1 MHNIPITLSACDP
14 YLGGIKTAMKG
25 KENFMKNLAVKYLC
39 TGIVTFVTLCG
50 GMSVS
55 AQNLV
60 VQNPGIL
67 VTKPA
72 GITSVLTPER
82 SIHTDAGITAS
93 LRNARDEAMVTK
105 HKADVVKSANGESE
119 EAVAESDSV
128 SVSNVAESSVPES
141 SGPEGSEVDSENQEN
156 GTETE
161 TEATEQPETYEV
173 IKEYPITDGNTTKT
187 VLPYKAFG
195 KNTNQA
201 KLQSLCQTNEV
212 GLRVYD
218 GRFTIAVGTYFNTAI
233 GQYFDLVLENGTVI
247 PCIMGDLKADIHTD
261 SRGLFTEASGC
272 MTEFIVDRTYLP
284 NKNSAT
290 YCYEE
295 WNSKVVNVIVYNK
308 FVNLE

>member
-1 MHNIPITLSACDP
+1 
-14 YLGGIKTAMKG
+14 
-25 KENFMKNLAVKYLC
+25 MKNLAVKYLC

-50 GMSVS
+50 GMNVS

-60 VQNPGIL
+60 VQNPGVL

-93 LRNARDEAMVTK
+93 LRNARDEAMVTR

-128 SVSNVAESSVPES
+128 SVSSVAESSVTEES
-141 SGPEGSEVDSENQEN
+141 DPNSENQEN
-156 GTETE
+156 GTE

-218 GRFTIAVGTYFNTAI
+218 GRFTIAVGTYFNTSI

-247 PCIMGDLKADIHTD
+247 SCIMGDLKADIHTD

>member
-1 MHNIPITLSACDP
+1 
-14 YLGGIKTAMKG
+14 
-25 KENFMKNLAVKYLC
+25 MKNLAVKYLC

-50 GMSVS
+50 GMNVS

-60 VQNPGIL
+60 VQNPGVL

-93 LRNARDEAMVTK
+93 LRNARDEAMVTR

-128 SVSNVAESSVPES
+128 SVSSVAESSVTEES
-141 SGPEGSEVDSENQEN
+141 DPNSENQEN
-156 GTETE
+156 GTEI
-161 TEATEQPETYEV
+161 EATEQPETYEV

-187 VLPYKAFG
+187 VLPYRAFG

-233 GQYFDLVLENGTVI
+233 GQYFDLVLENGIII

-308 FVNLE
+308 FVNLD

>member
-1 MHNIPITLSACDP
+1 
-14 YLGGIKTAMKG
+14 
-25 KENFMKNLAVKYLC
+25 MKNLAVKYLC

-60 VQNPGIL
+60 VQNPGVL

-93 LRNARDEAMVTK
+93 LRNARDEAMVTR

-128 SVSNVAESSVPES
+128 SVSSVAESSVPES
-141 SGPEGSEVDSENQEN
+141 SVAEETEVNSENQEN
-156 GTETE
+156 GTK

-308 FVNLE
+308 FVNFE

>member
-1 MHNIPITLSACDP
+1 
-14 YLGGIKTAMKG
+14 
-25 KENFMKNLAVKYLC
+25 MKNLAVKYLC

-50 GMSVS
+50 GMNVS

-60 VQNPGIL
+60 VQNPGVL

-93 LRNARDEAMVTK
+93 LRNARDEAMVTR

-128 SVSNVAESSVPES
+128 SVSSVPES

>member
-1 MHNIPITLSACDP
+1 
-14 YLGGIKTAMKG
+14 
-25 KENFMKNLAVKYLC
+25 MKNLAVKYLC

-60 VQNPGIL
+60 VQNPGVL

-93 LRNARDEAMVTK
+93 LRSVRDEAMVTR

-119 EAVAESDSV
+119 EVVAESDSV
-128 SVSNVAESSVPES
+128 SVSSVAESSVPE
-141 SGPEGSEVDSENQEN
+141 ESEVDSENQEN
-156 GTETE
+156 VTEI
-161 TEATEQPETYEV
+161 EATEQPETYEV
-173 IKEYPITDGNTTKT
+173 IREYPITDGNTTKT

-290 YCYEE
+290 YCYEA
-295 WNSKVVNVIVYNK
+295 WNSKVVNVVVYNK

>member
-1 MHNIPITLSACDP
+1 
-14 YLGGIKTAMKG
+14 
-25 KENFMKNLAVKYLC
+25 MKNLAVKYLC

-60 VQNPGIL
+60 VLNPGVL
-67 VTKPA
+67 VTKSA

-82 SIHTDAGITAS
+82 SIHTDAGLTAS

-128 SVSNVAESSVPES
+128 SVSSVVGSSVTEESESDPEK
-141 SGPEGSEVDSENQEN
+141 QEDV
-156 GTETE
+156 TE

-173 IKEYPITDGNTTKT
+173 IKEYPISDGNTTKT

-195 KNTNQA
+195 RNTKQA

-218 GRFTIAVGTYFNTAI
+218 GRFTIAVGTYFDTAV

-290 YCYEE
+290 YCYDD
-295 WNSKVVNVIVYNK
+295 WNSKVVDVIVYNK
-308 FVNLE
+308 FVDLG

>member
-1 MHNIPITLSACDP
+1 
-14 YLGGIKTAMKG
+14 
-25 KENFMKNLAVKYLC
+25 MKNLAVKYLC

-60 VQNPGIL
+60 VQNPGVL
-67 VTKPA
+67 VTKSA

-82 SIHTDAGITAS
+82 SIHTDAGLTAS
-93 LRNARDEAMVTK
+93 LRNARDEAMVTR

-128 SVSNVAESSVPES
+128 SAVSVTESSIPE
-141 SGPEGSEVDSENQEN
+141 ESEVDSENQEN

-161 TEATEQPETYEV
+161 AEATEQPETYEV

-218 GRFTIAVGTYFNTAI
+218 GRFTIAIGTYFNTAI
-233 GQYFDLVLENGTVI
+233 GQYFDLVLENGIII

-308 FVNLE
+308 FVNLD

>member
-1 MHNIPITLSACDP
+1 
-14 YLGGIKTAMKG
+14 
-25 KENFMKNLAVKYLC
+25 MKNLAVKYLC

-212 GLRVYD
+212 GLRVHD
-218 GRFTIAVGTYFNTAI
+218 GRFTIAVGTYFNTSI

-290 YCYEE
+290 YCYEA

>member
-1 MHNIPITLSACDP
+1 
-14 YLGGIKTAMKG
+14 
-25 KENFMKNLAVKYLC
+25 MKNLAVKYLC

-60 VQNPGIL
+60 VQNPGVL

-82 SIHTDAGITAS
+82 SIHTDAGITAN
-93 LRNARDEAMVTK
+93 LRSARDEAMVTR
-105 HKADVVKSANGESE
+105 HKVDVVKSANGESE

-128 SVSNVAESSVPES
+128 SVSSVAESSV
-141 SGPEGSEVDSENQEN
+141 PEGSEVDSENQEN
-156 GTETE
+156 GTGTE

-233 GQYFDLVLENGTVI
+233 GQYFDLVLENGIII

-308 FVNLE
+308 FVNLD

>member
-1 MHNIPITLSACDP
+1 
-14 YLGGIKTAMKG
+14 
-25 KENFMKNLAVKYLC
+25 MKNLAVKYLC

-60 VQNPGIL
+60 AQNPGVL
-67 VTKPA
+67 VTKSA

-82 SIHTDAGITAS
+82 SIHTDAGLTAS
-93 LRNARDEAMVTK
+93 LRNARDEAMVTR

-128 SVSNVAESSVPES
+128 SAVSVAESSVLEES
-141 SGPEGSEVDSENQEN
+141 DSDPENQEDV
-156 GTETE
+156 TE

-218 GRFTIAVGTYFNTAI
+218 GRFTIAVGTYFDTAV

>member
-1 MHNIPITLSACDP
+1 
-14 YLGGIKTAMKG
+14 
-25 KENFMKNLAVKYLC
+25 MKNLAVKYLC

-60 VQNPGIL
+60 VQNPGVL
-67 VTKPA
+67 VTKSA

-82 SIHTDAGITAS
+82 SIHTDAGFTAS
-93 LRNARDEAMVTK
+93 LRNARDEAMVTR
-105 HKADVVKSANGESE
+105 HKADVVTSANGESE
-119 EAVAESDSV
+119 EAVAESAVAESDSV
-128 SVSNVAESSVPES
+128 SVSSVAGSSVTEES
-141 SGPEGSEVDSENQEN
+141 ESDPENQEDV
-156 GTETE
+156 TEI
-161 TEATEQPETYEV
+161 EATEQPETYEV

-195 KNTNQA
+195 KNTKQA

-218 GRFTIAVGTYFNTAI
+218 GRFTIAVGTYFDTAV

-290 YCYEE
+290 YCYDD
-295 WNSKVVNVIVYNK
+295 WNSKVVDVIVYNK
-308 FVNLE
+308 FVDLG

>member
-1 MHNIPITLSACDP
+1 
-14 YLGGIKTAMKG
+14 MKG

-60 VQNPGIL
+60 VQNPGVL
-67 VTKPA
+67 VTKSA

-82 SIHTDAGITAS
+82 SIHTDAGLTAS
-93 LRNARDEAMVTK
+93 LRNARDEAMVTR

-119 EAVAESDSV
+119 ETVAESDSV
-128 SVSNVAESSVPES
+128 SVSSVAGSSVTEES
-141 SGPEGSEVDSENQEN
+141 ESDPENQEN
-156 GTETE
+156 VTG

-173 IKEYPITDGNTTKT
+173 IKEYPISDGNTTKT

-218 GRFTIAVGTYFNTAI
+218 GRFTIAVGTYFDTAV

-295 WNSKVVNVIVYNK
+295 WNSKVVDVIVYNK
-308 FVNLE
+308 FVNLG

>member
-1 MHNIPITLSACDP
+1 
-14 YLGGIKTAMKG
+14 
-25 KENFMKNLAVKYLC
+25 MKNLAVKYLC

-60 VQNPGIL
+60 VQNPGVL

-93 LRNARDEAMVTK
+93 LRSVRDEAMVTR

-128 SVSNVAESSVPES
+128 SVSSVAESSVPE
-141 SGPEGSEVDSENQEN
+141 ESEVDSENQEN
-156 GTETE
+156 VTEI
-161 TEATEQPETYEV
+161 EATEQPETYEV
-173 IKEYPITDGNTTKT
+173 IREYPITDGNTTKT

-272 MTEFIVDRTYLP
+272 MTEFIVDRTCLP

-290 YCYEE
+290 YCYEA

>member
-1 MHNIPITLSACDP
+1 
-14 YLGGIKTAMKG
+14 
-25 KENFMKNLAVKYLC
+25 MKNLAVKYLC

-60 VQNPGIL
+60 VQNPGVL

-119 EAVAESDSV
+119 EAVAESDPV
-128 SVSNVAESSVPES
+128 SVSSVAESSV
-141 SGPEGSEVDSENQEN
+141 PEGSEVDSENQEN

-161 TEATEQPETYEV
+161 IEAIEQPETYEV

-218 GRFTIAVGTYFNTAI
+218 GRFTIAIGTYFNTAV

>member
-1 MHNIPITLSACDP
+1 
-14 YLGGIKTAMKG
+14 
-25 KENFMKNLAVKYLC
+25 MKNLAVKYLC

-60 VQNPGIL
+60 VQNPGVL

-93 LRNARDEAMVTK
+93 LRSARDEAMVTR

-128 SVSNVAESSVPES
+128 SAVSVTESSV
-141 SGPEGSEVDSENQEN
+141 PEGSEVDSENQEN
-156 GTETE
+156 GTGTE

-233 GQYFDLVLENGTVI
+233 GQYFDLVLENGIII

-308 FVNLE
+308 FVNLD

>member
-1 MHNIPITLSACDP
+1 
-14 YLGGIKTAMKG
+14 
-25 KENFMKNLAVKYLC
+25 MKNLAVKYLC
-39 TGIVTFVTLCG
+39 TGIITFVTLCG

-60 VQNPGIL
+60 VQNPGVL

-93 LRNARDEAMVTK
+93 LRNARDEAMVTR

-128 SVSNVAESSVPES
+128 SVSSVPES
-141 SGPEGSEVDSENQEN
+141 SVPEGSEVDSEKQEN
-156 GTETE
+156 GTEI
-161 TEATEQPETYEV
+161 EATEQPETYEV

>member
-1 MHNIPITLSACDP
+1 
-14 YLGGIKTAMKG
+14 
-25 KENFMKNLAVKYLC
+25 MKNLAVKYLC
-39 TGIVTFVTLCG
+39 TGIITFVTLCG

-60 VQNPGIL
+60 VQNPGVL
-67 VTKPA
+67 VIKSA

-82 SIHTDAGITAS
+82 SIHTDAGLTAS
-93 LRNARDEAMVTK
+93 LRNARDEAMVTR
-105 HKADVVKSANGESE
+105 HKADVVTSANGESE
-119 EAVAESDSV
+119 EAVAESAVAESDSV
-128 SVSNVAESSVPES
+128 SVSSVAESSVTEES
-141 SGPEGSEVDSENQEN
+141 ESDPENQEDV
-156 GTETE
+156 TE

-195 KNTNQA
+195 KNTKQA

-218 GRFTIAVGTYFNTAI
+218 GRFTIAVGTYFDTAV

-290 YCYEE
+290 YCYDD

-308 FVNLE
+308 FVNLG

>member
-1 MHNIPITLSACDP
+1 
-14 YLGGIKTAMKG
+14 
-25 KENFMKNLAVKYLC
+25 MKNLAVKYLC

-60 VQNPGIL
+60 VQNPGVL
-67 VTKPA
+67 VTKSA

-82 SIHTDAGITAS
+82 SIHTDAGLTAS

-128 SVSNVAESSVPES
+128 SVSSVAGSSVTEES
-141 SGPEGSEVDSENQEN
+141 ESDPENQEN
-156 GTETE
+156 VTG

-218 GRFTIAVGTYFNTAI
+218 GRFTIAVGTYFDTAV

-290 YCYEE
+290 YCYDD
-295 WNSKVVNVIVYNK
+295 WNSKVVDVIVYNK
-308 FVNLE
+308 FVDLG

>member
-1 MHNIPITLSACDP
+1 
-14 YLGGIKTAMKG
+14 
-25 KENFMKNLAVKYLC
+25 MKNLAVKYLC

-60 VQNPGIL
+60 VQNPGVL

-93 LRNARDEAMVTK
+93 LRSVRDEAMVTR

-128 SVSNVAESSVPES
+128 SVSSVAESSVTEES
-141 SGPEGSEVDSENQEN
+141 DPNSENQEN
-156 GTETE
+156 GTEI
-161 TEATEQPETYEV
+161 EATEQPETYEV

-187 VLPYKAFG
+187 VLPYRAFG

-247 PCIMGDLKADIHTD
+247 PFIMGDLKADIHTD

-290 YCYEE
+290 YCYEA
-295 WNSKVVNVIVYNK
+295 WNSKVVNVVVYNK

>member
-1 MHNIPITLSACDP
+1 
-14 YLGGIKTAMKG
+14 
-25 KENFMKNLAVKYLC
+25 MKNLAVKYLC

-60 VQNPGIL
+60 VQNPGVL
-67 VTKPA
+67 VTKSA

-82 SIHTDAGITAS
+82 SIHTDAGLTAS

-128 SVSNVAESSVPES
+128 SVSSVAGSSVTEES
-141 SGPEGSEVDSENQEN
+141 ESDPENQEDV
-156 GTETE
+156 TE

-195 KNTNQA
+195 RNTKQA

-218 GRFTIAVGTYFNTAI
+218 GRFTIAVGTYFDTAV

-290 YCYEE
+290 YCYDD
-295 WNSKVVNVIVYNK
+295 WNSKVVDVIVYNK
-308 FVNLE
+308 FVDLG

>member
-1 MHNIPITLSACDP
+1 
-14 YLGGIKTAMKG
+14 
-25 KENFMKNLAVKYLC
+25 MKNLAVKYLC

-60 VQNPGIL
+60 VQNPGVL

-93 LRNARDEAMVTK
+93 LRSVRDEAMVTR

-128 SVSNVAESSVPES
+128 SVSSVAESSVPE
-141 SGPEGSEVDSENQEN
+141 ESEVDSENQEN
-156 GTETE
+156 VTEI
-161 TEATEQPETYEV
+161 EATEQPETYEV
-173 IKEYPITDGNTTKT
+173 IREYPITDGNTTKT

-290 YCYEE
+290 YCYEA
-295 WNSKVVNVIVYNK
+295 WNSKVVNVVVYNK

>member
-1 MHNIPITLSACDP
+1 
-14 YLGGIKTAMKG
+14 
-25 KENFMKNLAVKYLC
+25 MKNLAVKYLC

-60 VQNPGIL
+60 AQNPGVL
-67 VTKPA
+67 VTKSA

-82 SIHTDAGITAS
+82 SIHTDAGLTAS
-93 LRNARDEAMVTK
+93 LRNARDEAMVTR
-105 HKADVVKSANGESE
+105 HKADVVTSANGESE
-119 EAVAESDSV
+119 EAVAESAVAESDSV
-128 SVSNVAESSVPES
+128 SVSGVAGSSVTEES
-141 SGPEGSEVDSENQEN
+141 ESDPENQEDV
-156 GTETE
+156 TE

-195 KNTNQA
+195 KNTKQA

-218 GRFTIAVGTYFNTAI
+218 GRFTIAVGTYFDTAV

-290 YCYEE
+290 YCYDD

-308 FVNLE
+308 FVDLG

>member
-1 MHNIPITLSACDP
+1 
-14 YLGGIKTAMKG
+14 
-25 KENFMKNLAVKYLC
+25 MKNLAVKYLC

-60 VQNPGIL
+60 VQNPGVL

-119 EAVAESDSV
+119 EAVAESDPV
-128 SVSNVAESSVPES
+128 SVSSVAESSV
-141 SGPEGSEVDSENQEN
+141 PEGSEVDSENQEN

-161 TEATEQPETYEV
+161 IEATEQPETYEV

-218 GRFTIAVGTYFNTAI
+218 GRFTIAIGTYFNTAV

>member
-1 MHNIPITLSACDP
+1 
-14 YLGGIKTAMKG
+14 
-25 KENFMKNLAVKYLC
+25 MKNSAVKYLC

-60 VQNPGIL
+60 VQNPEAL

-82 SIHTDAGITAS
+82 SIHADAGITAS
-93 LRNARDEAMVTK
+93 LRNARDEAMVTR

-128 SVSNVAESSVPES
+128 SVSSVAESSVPE
-141 SGPEGSEVDSENQEN
+141 ESEVDSENQEN
-156 GTETE
+156 VTEI
-161 TEATEQPETYEV
+161 EATEQPETYEV
-173 IKEYPITDGNTTKT
+173 IREYPITDGNTTKT

-290 YCYEE
+290 YCYEA
-295 WNSKVVNVIVYNK
+295 WNSKVVNVVVYNK

>member
-1 MHNIPITLSACDP
+1 
-14 YLGGIKTAMKG
+14 
-25 KENFMKNLAVKYLC
+25 MKNLAVKYLC

-60 VQNPGIL
+60 VQNPGVL

-93 LRNARDEAMVTK
+93 LRNARDEAMVTR
-105 HKADVVKSANGESE
+105 HKADVVKSANGEPE

-128 SVSNVAESSVPES
+128 SVSSVAESSVPES
-141 SGPEGSEVDSENQEN
+141 SVTESSIPEESEVDSENQEN

-161 TEATEQPETYEV
+161 AEATEQPETYEV

-218 GRFTIAVGTYFNTAI
+218 GRFTIAIGTYFNTAV

>member
-1 MHNIPITLSACDP
+1 
-14 YLGGIKTAMKG
+14 
-25 KENFMKNLAVKYLC
+25 MKNLAVKYLC

-60 VQNPGIL
+60 VQNPGVL

-93 LRNARDEAMVTK
+93 LRNARDEAMVTR

-128 SVSNVAESSVPES
+128 SVSSVAESSVTEES
-141 SGPEGSEVDSENQEN
+141 DPNSENQEN
-156 GTETE
+156 GTEI
-161 TEATEQPETYEV
+161 EATEQPETYEV
-173 IKEYPITDGNTTKT
+173 IREYPITDGNTTKT

-290 YCYEE
+290 YCYEA
-295 WNSKVVNVIVYNK
+295 WNSKVVNVVVYNK

>member
-1 MHNIPITLSACDP
+1 
-14 YLGGIKTAMKG
+14 
-25 KENFMKNLAVKYLC
+25 MKNLAVKYLC

-60 VQNPGIL
+60 VQNPGVL

-93 LRNARDEAMVTK
+93 LRNARDEAMVTR

-128 SVSNVAESSVPES
+128 SVSSVAESSVTEES
-141 SGPEGSEVDSENQEN
+141 DPNSENQEN
-156 GTETE
+156 GTEI
-161 TEATEQPETYEV
+161 EATEQPETYEV
-173 IKEYPITDGNTTKT
+173 IREYPITDGNTTKT

-233 GQYFDLVLENGTVI
+233 GQYFDLVLENGIVI

-290 YCYEE
+290 YCYEA
-295 WNSKVVNVIVYNK
+295 WNSKVVNVVVYNK

>member
-1 MHNIPITLSACDP
+1 
-14 YLGGIKTAMKG
+14 
-25 KENFMKNLAVKYLC
+25 MKNLAVKYLC

-60 VQNPGIL
+60 VQNPGVL

-119 EAVAESDSV
+119 EAVAESDPV
-128 SVSNVAESSVPES
+128 SVSSVAESSVS
-141 SGPEGSEVDSENQEN
+141 EGSEVDSENQEN
-156 GTETE
+156 GTGTE

-218 GRFTIAVGTYFNTAI
+218 GRFTIAVGTYFDTAV

-247 PCIMGDLKADIHTD
+247 PCIMGDMKADIHTD

-308 FVNLE
+308 FVNLD

>member
-1 MHNIPITLSACDP
+1 
-14 YLGGIKTAMKG
+14 
-25 KENFMKNLAVKYLC
+25 MKNLAVKYLC

-60 VQNPGIL
+60 AQNPGVL
-67 VTKPA
+67 VTKSA

-82 SIHTDAGITAS
+82 TIHTDAGLTAS

-119 EAVAESDSV
+119 EAVVESDSV
-128 SVSNVAESSVPES
+128 SVSSVAESSVPES
-141 SGPEGSEVDSENQEN
+141 SVPEGSEVNSENQEN

-272 MTEFIVDRTYLP
+272 MTEFIVDREYLP

>member
-1 MHNIPITLSACDP
+1 
-14 YLGGIKTAMKG
+14 MKG

-60 VQNPGIL
+60 VQNPGVL

-119 EAVAESDSV
+119 EAVAESDPV
-128 SVSNVAESSVPES
+128 SVSSVAESSV
-141 SGPEGSEVDSENQEN
+141 PEGSEVDSENQEN
-156 GTETE
+156 GTGTE

-218 GRFTIAVGTYFNTAI
+218 GRFTIAIGTYFNTAI

>member
-1 MHNIPITLSACDP
+1 
-14 YLGGIKTAMKG
+14 
-25 KENFMKNLAVKYLC
+25 MKNLAVKYLC

-50 GMSVS
+50 GMNVS

-60 VQNPGIL
+60 VQNPGVL

-93 LRNARDEAMVTK
+93 LRNARDEAMVTR

-128 SVSNVAESSVPES
+128 SVSSVAESSVTEES
-141 SGPEGSEVDSENQEN
+141 DPNSENQEN
-156 GTETE
+156 GTE

-187 VLPYKAFG
+187 VLPYRAFG

-308 FVNLE
+308 FVNLD

>member
-1 MHNIPITLSACDP
+1 
-14 YLGGIKTAMKG
+14 MKG

-60 VQNPGIL
+60 VQNPGVL
-67 VTKPA
+67 VTKSA

-82 SIHTDAGITAS
+82 SIHTDAGLTAS

-128 SVSNVAESSVPES
+128 SVSSVAGSSVTEES
-141 SGPEGSEVDSENQEN
+141 ESDPENQEDV
-156 GTETE
+156 TE

-195 KNTNQA
+195 RNTKQA

-218 GRFTIAVGTYFNTAI
+218 GRFTIAVGTYFDTAV

-290 YCYEE
+290 YCYDD

-308 FVNLE
+308 FVDLG

>member
-1 MHNIPITLSACDP
+1 
-14 YLGGIKTAMKG
+14 
-25 KENFMKNLAVKYLC
+25 MKNLAVKYLC

-60 VQNPGIL
+60 VQNPGVL

-119 EAVAESDSV
+119 EAVAESDPV
-128 SVSNVAESSVPES
+128 SVSSVAESSV
-141 SGPEGSEVDSENQEN
+141 PEGSEVDSENQEN
-156 GTETE
+156 GTGTE

-218 GRFTIAVGTYFNTAI
+218 GRFTIAVGTYFDTAV

-308 FVNLE
+308 FVNLD

>member
-1 MHNIPITLSACDP
+1 
-14 YLGGIKTAMKG
+14 
-25 KENFMKNLAVKYLC
+25 MKNLAVKYLC

-60 VQNPGIL
+60 VQNPGVL
-67 VTKPA
+67 VTKSA

-82 SIHTDAGITAS
+82 SIHTDAGLTAS
-93 LRNARDEAMVTK
+93 LRNARDEAMVTR

-119 EAVAESDSV
+119 EAVAESDPV
-128 SVSNVAESSVPES
+128 SVSSVAESSV
-141 SGPEGSEVDSENQEN
+141 PEGSEVDSENQEN
-156 GTETE
+156 GTGTE

-218 GRFTIAVGTYFNTAI
+218 GRFTIAVGTYFDTAV

-308 FVNLE
+308 FVNLD

>member
-1 MHNIPITLSACDP
+1 
-14 YLGGIKTAMKG
+14 
-25 KENFMKNLAVKYLC
+25 MKNLAVKYLC

-60 VQNPGIL
+60 VQNPGVL
-67 VTKPA
+67 VTKSA

-82 SIHTDAGITAS
+82 SIHTDAGLTAS

-128 SVSNVAESSVPES
+128 SVSSVAGSSVTEES
-141 SGPEGSEVDSENQEN
+141 ESDPENQEDV
-156 GTETE
+156 TE

-195 KNTNQA
+195 RNTKQA

-218 GRFTIAVGTYFNTAI
+218 GRFTIAVGTYFDTAV

-290 YCYEE
+290 YCYDD

-308 FVNLE
+308 FVDLG

>member
-1 MHNIPITLSACDP
+1 
-14 YLGGIKTAMKG
+14 
-25 KENFMKNLAVKYLC
+25 MKNLAVKYLC

-60 VQNPGIL
+60 VQNPGVL
-67 VTKPA
+67 VTKSA

-82 SIHTDAGITAS
+82 SIHTDAGLTAS
-93 LRNARDEAMVTK
+93 LRNARDEAMVTR

-119 EAVAESDSV
+119 ETVAESDSI
-128 SVSNVAESSVPES
+128 SVSSVAESSVLEES
-141 SGPEGSEVDSENQEN
+141 DSDPENQEN
-156 GTETE
+156 VTG

-173 IKEYPITDGNTTKT
+173 IKEYPISDGNTTKT

-218 GRFTIAVGTYFNTAI
+218 GRFTIAVGTYFDTAV

-290 YCYEE
+290 YCYDD
-295 WNSKVVNVIVYNK
+295 WNSKVVDVIVYNK
-308 FVNLE
+308 FVDLG

>member
-1 MHNIPITLSACDP
+1 
-14 YLGGIKTAMKG
+14 
-25 KENFMKNLAVKYLC
+25 MKNLAVKYLC

-50 GMSVS
+50 GMNVS

-60 VQNPGIL
+60 VQNPEVL

-82 SIHTDAGITAS
+82 SIHADAGITAS
-93 LRNARDEAMVTK
+93 LRNARDEAMVTR

-128 SVSNVAESSVPES
+128 SVSSVAESSVPE
-141 SGPEGSEVDSENQEN
+141 ESEVDSENQEN
-156 GTETE
+156 VTEI
-161 TEATEQPETYEV
+161 EATEQPETYEV
-173 IKEYPITDGNTTKT
+173 IREYPITDGNTTKT

-290 YCYEE
+290 YCYEA
-295 WNSKVVNVIVYNK
+295 WNSKVVNVVVYNK

>member
-1 MHNIPITLSACDP
+1 
-14 YLGGIKTAMKG
+14 
-25 KENFMKNLAVKYLC
+25 MKNLAVKYLC

-93 LRNARDEAMVTK
+93 LRNARDEAMVTR

-119 EAVAESDSV
+119 EVVAESDSV
-128 SVSNVAESSVPES
+128 SVSSVAESSVPE
-141 SGPEGSEVDSENQEN
+141 GSKVDSENQEN
-156 GTETE
+156 GTGTE

>member
-1 MHNIPITLSACDP
+1 
-14 YLGGIKTAMKG
+14 
-25 KENFMKNLAVKYLC
+25 MKNLAVKYLC

-60 VQNPGIL
+60 VQNQGIL

-156 GTETE
+156 GIETE